1 MYVRVG
7 GIIDD
12 DDGGGGGVTNVWQP
26 EARRDRRADFQAAAQ
41 ISGPRRARQA
51 RAKEPLKAAKVSV
64 GRSGRSAS
72 YSSDKAGGGNNP
84 STLPTLSAISTSKAR
99 AA

>member
-1 MYVRVG
+1 MMVVVVVVLIAYG
-7 GIIDD
+7 S
-12 DDGGGGGVTNVWQP
+12 Q
-26 EARRDRRADFQAAAQ
+26 RRANANFQAAAQ

>member
-1 MYVRVG
+1 MMVVVVVLIAYG
-7 GIIDD
+7 S
-12 DDGGGGGVTNVWQP
+12 Q
-26 EARRDRRADFQAAAQ
+26 RRANANFQAAAQ

-51 RAKEPLKAAKVSV
+51 RAKEPPRAKVSV